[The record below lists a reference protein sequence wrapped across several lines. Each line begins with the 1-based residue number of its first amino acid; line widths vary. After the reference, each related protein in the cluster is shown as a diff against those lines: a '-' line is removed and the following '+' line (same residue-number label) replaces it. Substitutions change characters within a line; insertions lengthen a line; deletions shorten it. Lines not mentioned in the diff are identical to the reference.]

1 MSSITREEFDI
12 VIIGGGS
19 AGLAA
24 AKGAG
29 QPPRA
34 TSVPLIQPD
43 AFAPVGRSMGKAGCE
58 GLATSVPLIQ
68 PDAFAPVGRST
79 GKAGCEGLAA
89 SVPSVQPDAFAP
101 VGRST
106 GKAET
111 SGTAGSEG
119 HLRILLLEKEEAL
132 GGILLQCAHN
142 GFGLHRYQEEL
153 TGPEYA
159 LRAAGEIEGLGV
171 EVRLGAMALKITP
184 DLEVHYSGKQC
195 GYRVAAAKAVI
206 CATGCDERTR
216 GAIRI
221 PGDRPSGVM
230 TAGLAQ
236 HYMNLDG
243 FTVGR
248 RVFILGSGDIG
259 LIMARRV
266 TLEGGTVLG
275 VAELMPYSNGLA
287 RNVVQCLDDF
297 GIPLY
302 LSHTVKRIVGKERLE
317 KIVIAQ
323 VDEKF
328 EFVPGTE
335 KEFNADTL
343 LLSVGLT
350 PSVRLLA
357 ELGVK
362 LHPKTGGPLVD
373 EMFQT
378 SMPGIFACGNGLHV
392 HDLADSVS
400 SEGEIA
406 GAAAARFVRCRKES
420 VAAEN
425 VIRTEPRNGIAYLLP
440 SFLHLN
446 GADEFQLKFRAAKPF
461 RDVSLLLKLNGKLV
475 KKTRKPYLLPAEMES
490 LHVKGA
496 ELDGSDGVLSLE
508 VSDE

>member
-1 MSSITREEFDI
+1 MSAIEREEFDL

-24 AKGAG
+24 AKGALAACG
-29 QPPRA
+29 TGRADSGPPVQPLP
-34 TSVPLIQPD
+34 SGS
-43 AFAPVGRSMGKAGCE
+43 VGRSGGEAGRELGGKPGSG
-58 GLATSVPLIQ
+58 GLM
-68 PDAFAPVGRST
+68 
-79 GKAGCEGLAA
+79 K
-89 SVPSVQPDAFAP
+89 
-101 VGRST
+101 
-106 GKAET
+106 
-111 SGTAGSEG
+111 
-119 HLRILLLEKEEAL
+119 ILLLEKEEAL
-132 GGILLQCAHN
+132 GGILLQCVHN
-142 GFGLHRYQEEL
+142 GFGLHRYREEL

-159 LRAAGEIEGLGV
+159 LRAAGEIDGAPV

-184 DLEVHYSGKQC
+184 DLEVHYSGAKY
-195 GYRVAAAKAVI
+195 GYRAAAAKAVV

-317 KIVIAQ
+317 KVVIAR

-335 KEFNADTL
+335 KEFDADTL

-350 PSVRLLA
+350 PSVRLMA

-378 SMPGIFACGNGLHV
+378 SVPGVFACGNGLHV
-392 HDLADSVS
+392 HDLADCVS

-406 GAAAARFVRCRKES
+406 GAAAARFVRRQREPGGPGNA
-420 VAAEN
+420 V
-425 VIRTEPRNGIAYLLP
+425 RTEPGNGISYLLP
-440 SFLHLN
+440 SFLHPDRA
-446 GADEFQLKFRAAKPF
+446 GEFQLKFRVSKPF
-461 RDVSLLLKLNGKLV
+461 RDVSLLLKLNGEPV

-490 LHVKGA
+490 LRVTRD
-496 ELDGSDGVLSLE
+496 ELPASEGILSLE